1 MGTLRR
7 RVLRSVLFIL
17 CSLLLAEAAAR
28 ALLWVGPLFR
38 SAQGTDAS
46 SQRIAWVKRHTRNQT
61 FIYAYD
67 IYDPLRG
74 WAVKPELH
82 DLVWLSNQSMIVNS
96 NSRGIRGKTE
106 YSYARQA
113 GKHRIVT
120 LGDSFTFGD
129 EVSDDETY
137 SYYLTS
143 LLPDTEVLN
152 LGVHGYGHDQ
162 MLLYLKEEGVKYSP
176 DVVILGYVSLDPPRN
191 LLSFR
196 DFAKPKFEL
205 TKDGLRLTHVPVS
218 TPESVMAW
226 EPYRPKIFD
235 LVVMARERVRSMVGW
250 NQRRTE
256 AITSA
261 IFDELVK
268 TTRENGA
275 VPVFVYL
282 PVLQETVNP
291 QEGFTPDEQFL
302 NQYCQERGMACLFL
316 RRVFLEQVKK
326 GAKFNTRSHWFA
338 SEHML
343 AAQAIRDFI
352 YERKLLGPGP
362 SLKDARSTRQP
373 R

>member
-106 YSYARQA
+106 YSYAR
-113 GKHRIVT
+113 
-120 LGDSFTFGD
+120 
-129 EVSDDETY
+129 
-137 SYYLTS
+137 YLTS

-352 YERKLLGPGP
+352 YERKLLGAGP